1 MGLLQ
6 AASATSLT
14 LSNYHVPSLDG
25 KSYLLAV
32 PLSFGLKMKPPT
44 IAVIYNMKD
53 AQGRLI
59 MDIKRNKPKKYHHA
73 IPIDMHEK
81 TDLRTM

>member
-53 AQGRLI
+53 A
-59 MDIKRNKPKKYHHA
+59 
-73 IPIDMHEK
+73 
-81 TDLRTM
+81 